1 VTDEPEV
8 DRPTVEI
15 DEVIHIP
22 DVLPVMALKDIVL
35 FPFTIISLSVGREAS
50 VSAVDQALAENRLIL
65 LVTQREPTVETPG
78 PDDLYQIGCVA
89 VIMRMLK
96 LPDGTIRLLVQGIT
110 RARVDYFTQTEPHLQ
125 ARLTRLEEPTAGP
138 ADIETEAFVRSV
150 RQGLER
156 VGTLGRQ
163 VSSEVMLIASN
174 LDDPGRLADLVT
186 SNLGLKVPDAQR
198 VLEGVDAS
206 ERLRLVNELVA
217 REVSL
222 LEMQQ
227 EISSQVRGEMDRG
240 QREYFLRQQLKA
252 IQKELGEGDEL
263 EREMQE
269 YRTRADASGLSEEA
283 REEVDK
289 QLKRLQTMHPDAAEA
304 SVLRTWLDWIT
315 GLPWAT
321 VSEDTLDIPA
331 ARRILDEDHHDLEK
345 VKARILEYLA
355 VRKLNP
361 NGKGPI
367 LCFVGPPGV
376 GKTSLGRSIARALD
390 RQFIR
395 ISLGGVRDEA
405 EIRGHRRTYV
415 GALPGRIIQS
425 LHQSGTSN
433 PVFMLDEVDK
443 VGADFRGDPS
453 SALLEVLDPEQNH
466 TFRDHYLGV
475 AYDLSRV
482 LFIATANVTDTIQ
495 PAFLDRMEVIELSG
509 YTEEEKVVIARR
521 HLIPRQVEANGL
533 EPSQIELS
541 DAALKLLIDGYTR
554 EAGLRNLEREISSVC
569 RKVAVDVAEGR
580 SRPRRITPATVER
593 MLGSRRFLPELRL
606 KENRVGVVTGL
617 AYTPVGGD
625 VLYVE
630 AQALPGKADLK
641 LTGSL
646 GDVMKESAAAA
657 LTFARAHAEEWGLE
671 PAWFDEHTLHVHVPA
686 GAVPKDGPSA
696 GVTLLTAIVSA
707 AARRPVRHDLAMTGE
722 ITLRGDILPVGGIK
736 EKVLAALRMGVT
748 TILLPVGNRR
758 DVAELPGKARRAAR
772 TIFVE
777 RAEEVLSAALA
788 APVAAVSPGERR
800 TSRSSGAVPPQ
811 ETPSAPSRGSRG
823 RG

>member
-1 VTDEPEV
+1 VVDEPEIA
-8 DRPTVEI
+8 RPGHEADETVQ
-15 DEVIHIP
+15 IP
-22 DVLPVMALKDIVL
+22 DVLPVMALKDVVL
-35 FPFTIISLSVGREAS
+35 YPFTIIPLSVGREPS

-65 LVTQREPTVETPG
+65 LVTQREPTVESPG
-78 PDDLYQIGCVA
+78 PDELYGIGCVA

-96 LPDGTIRLLVQGIT
+96 LPDGTIRLLVQGLT
-110 RARVDYFTQTEPHLQ
+110 RARVDYFTQNEPHLQ
-125 ARLTRLEEPTAGP
+125 ARLTRLEEPAVEA
-138 ADIETEAFVRSV
+138 ADLEIEALLRSV
-150 RQGLER
+150 RQGIEK
-156 VGTLGRQ
+156 VGALGRQ
-163 VSSEVMLIASN
+163 ISPEVLLITSN
-174 LDDPGRLADLVT
+174 LDDPGRLADLAT

-198 VLEGVDAS
+198 VLEAVEPWA
-206 ERLRLVNELVA
+206 RLRLVNELVA

-227 EISSQVRGEMDRG
+227 EISSQARGEMDRG
-240 QREYFLRQQLKA
+240 QREYFLRQQLKT
-252 IQKELGEGDEL
+252 IQKELGEGDDL

-269 YRTRADASGLSEEA
+269 YRTRADDAGLSEEA
-283 REEVDK
+283 NAEVGK
-289 QLKRLQTMHPDAAEA
+289 QLRRLQTMHPDAAEA

-315 GLPWAT
+315 GLPWAK
-321 VSEDTLDIPA
+321 VSEDNADITA

-361 NGKGPI
+361 DGKGPI

-376 GKTSLGRSIARALD
+376 GKTSLGRSIARALG

-425 LHQSGTSN
+425 VHQAGTSN

-509 YTEEEKVVIARR
+509 YTEEEKVAIARR
-521 HLIPRQVEANGL
+521 HLIPRQVAANGL
-533 EPSQIELS
+533 EPEQIELS
-541 DAALKLLIDGYTR
+541 AAALHLLIDGYTR

-580 SRPRRITPATVER
+580 TGRRRITPATVER
-593 MLGSRRFLPELRL
+593 MLGPRRFLPELRL
-606 KENRVGVVTGL
+606 KRDRIGVVTGL
-617 AYTPVGGD
+617 AYTPFGGD

-657 LTFARAHAEEWGLE
+657 LTFARAHAEEWGLA
-671 PAWFDEHTLHVHVPA
+671 PSWFDEHTLHVHVPA

-696 GVTLLTAIVSA
+696 GVTLLTSIVSA
-707 AARRPVRHDLAMTGE
+707 AARREVRHDLAMTGE

-748 TILLPVGNRR
+748 TILLPAGNRR
-758 DVAELPGKARRAAR
+758 DLSELPAKVRRSARLV
-772 TIFVE
+772 FVE
-777 RAEEVLSAALA
+777 RAEEVLVAAL
-788 APVAAVSPGERR
+788 PETNPEVSPGATR
-800 TSRSSGAVPPQ
+800 TSRSSGRARPRAKPP
-811 ETPSAPSRGSRG
+811 APSPGPRERG
-823 RG
+823 